1 MAAITTRQTAGTGA
15 TVAGVPLTN
24 AQLDTNFIN
33 LNTDVVSAIAN
44 TAVTPGSYTNTN
56 LTVNAQGKITS
67 AVNGSP
73 GGVTSVTAT
82 SPIASTGGTTPAI
95 SIPVA
100 TTSVNGYLS
109 STDWTTF
116 NGKQAAGSYLTT
128 VSGTAPIVSSG
139 GTTPAISLANTAVT
153 PGAYTN
159 TNLTVDAQ
167 GRITAA
173 VNGSPGGVTSIT
185 GTAPIVS
192 SGGTTPAISLANTAV
207 TPGAYTTANITVDAQ
222 GRLTAASSGSGGGL
236 TLSDDTAT
244 NASYY
249 PIIATATSGSQSTA
263 KVTSTKLY
271 FNPSTGT
278 LSATI
283 YSSLSDITKK
293 TNVKNISGASNIIDK
308 LQGVGFDWKDGS
320 GSSYGFIAQDLE
332 KVVPNVVTTDIE
344 GIKSVN
350 YSAIIPFL
358 LETIKEQNIRISK
371 LEALVRP

>member
-73 GGVTSVTAT
+73 GGVTSVT
-82 SPIASTGGTTPAI
+82 
-95 SIPVA
+95 
-100 TTSVNGYLS
+100 
-109 STDWTTF
+109 
-116 NGKQAAGSYLTT
+116 
-128 VSGTAPIVSSG
+128 
-139 GTTPAISLANTAVT
+139 
-153 PGAYTN
+153 
-159 TNLTVDAQ
+159 
-167 GRITAA
+167 
-173 VNGSPGGVTSIT
+173 

-244 NASYY
+244 DASYY
-249 PIIATATSGSQSTA
+249 PIIATTTSGSQSTA

>member
-33 LNTDVVSAIAN
+33 LNDAVVDAATN
-44 TAVTPGSYTNTN
+44 TTVTAGAYTNTN
-56 LTVNAQGKITS
+56 LTVDARGRIT
-67 AVNGSP
+67 AAANGSP

-128 VSGTAPIVSSG
+128 VS
-139 GTTPAISLANTAVT
+139 
-153 PGAYTN
+153 
-159 TNLTVDAQ
+159 
-167 GRITAA
+167 
-173 VNGSPGGVTSIT
+173 

-283 YSSLSDITKK
+283 HASLSDITKK

>member
-33 LNTDVVSAIAN
+33 LNDAAVDAAAN
-44 TAVTPGSYTNTN
+44 TAVT
-56 LTVNAQGKITS
+56 A
-67 AVNGSP
+67 
-73 GGVTSVTAT
+73 
-82 SPIASTGGTTPAI
+82 
-95 SIPVA
+95 
-100 TTSVNGYLS
+100 
-109 STDWTTF
+109 
-116 NGKQAAGSYLTT
+116 
-128 VSGTAPIVSSG
+128 
-139 GTTPAISLANTAVT
+139 
-153 PGAYTN
+153 GAYTN
-159 TNLTVDAQ
+159 TNLTVDAR

-173 VNGSPGGVTSIT
+173 TSGVA
-185 GTAPIVS
+185 GV
-192 SGGTTPAISLANTAV
+192 
-207 TPGAYTTANITVDAQ
+207 
-222 GRLTAASSGSGGGL
+222 
-236 TLSDDTAT
+236 TLSDDSTT

-249 PIIATATSGSQSTA
+249 PIISTATSGVQSTA
-263 KVTSTKLY
+263 KVTSTKLF

-283 YSSLSDITKK
+283 LASLSDITKK
-293 TNVKNISGASNIIDK
+293 TNIQDIGNASSIVDK
-308 LQGVGFDWKDGS
+308 LQGVSFDWKDGS

-332 KVVPNVVTTDIE
+332 KIVPNVVTTDIE

>member
-24 AQLDTNFIN
+24 AQLDQNFIN
-33 LNTDVVSAIAN
+33 LNTAVVDAAAN
-44 TAVTPGSYTNTN
+44 TAVTAGAYTNTN

-67 AVNGSP
+67 ASNGSP
-73 GGVTSVTAT
+73 GGVTAVTGT
-82 SPIASTGGTTPAI
+82 TPITSTGGSTPVI
-95 SIPVA
+95 SMLAA
-100 TTSVNGYLS
+100 TASVNGYMT
-109 STDWTTF
+109 STYALKLDGIASGATANVGTVTAVTGTTPITST
-116 NGKQAAGSYLTT
+116 GGS
-128 VSGTAPIVSSG
+128 
-139 GTTPAISLANTAVT
+139 TPAISLDNTAVT
-153 PGAYTN
+153 PG
-159 TNLTVDAQ
+159 
-167 GRITAA
+167 
-173 VNGSPGGVTSIT
+173 S
-185 GTAPIVS
+185 
-192 SGGTTPAISLANTAV
+192 
-207 TPGAYTTANITVDAQ
+207 YTTANITVDAK

-236 TLSDDTAT
+236 TVSDDTT
-244 NASYY
+244 TDDSYY
-249 PIIATATSGSQSTA
+249 PIIATATSGNQSTA

-283 YSSLSDITKK
+283 YASLSDITKK
-293 TNVKNISGASNIIDK
+293 TNVKNISDASSIVDK
-308 LQGVGFDWKDGS
+308 LQGVSFDWKDGS

-332 KVVPNVVTTDIE
+332 KVVPNVVTTGIE